1 MDMDIKTDM
10 QCKSLVIVL
19 AIVLK
24 KPCLMKKFLHF
35 HAVYEEFF
43 IACGFTNSKSQIPIF
58 QNILDQSEKSSF
70 FITRA
75 MSSIQKI
82 RDLQLRIRKT
92 M

>member
-1 MDMDIKTDM
+1 MDMDIKTDL
-10 QCKSLVIVL
+10 QCKSLVIVF

-35 HAVYEEFF
+35 HVVYEEFF

-82 RDLQLRIRKT
+82 RDFAIENS
-92 M
+92 

>member
-70 FITRA
+70 FYN
-75 MSSIQKI
+75 S
-82 RDLQLRIRKT
+82 RDVIDPKNSWFAIENS
-92 M
+92 

>member
-1 MDMDIKTDM
+1 MYMDIKTDL

-19 AIVLK
+19 AMVLK

-35 HAVYEEFF
+35 HVVYEEFF